1 MEGRDTM
8 KKLVKIS
15 LLFVIAFA
23 IVNFVAVNKT
33 KTNAQTSNP
42 EVVLVDFEDSGDPE
56 FVTY

>member
-1 MEGRDTM
+1 M

-56 FVTY
+56 FVTS